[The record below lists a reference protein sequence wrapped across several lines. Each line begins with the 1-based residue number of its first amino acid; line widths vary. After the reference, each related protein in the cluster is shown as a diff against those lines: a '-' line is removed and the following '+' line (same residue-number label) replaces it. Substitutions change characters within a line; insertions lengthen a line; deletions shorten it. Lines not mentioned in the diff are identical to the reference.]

1 MRRRLD
7 VCLRWSHP
15 VRIKR
20 SPNAC
25 ISANSHLRLCPAW
38 NQVIFGTVN
47 GAIGVMAVLQKDDFA
62 LLLKVQ
68 HALAQVIKGV
78 GGFRHEVCVHVFV
91 LSGLEGCI
99 CVLSSAI

>member
-1 MRRRLD
+1 
-7 VCLRWSHP
+7 
-15 VRIKR
+15 
-20 SPNAC
+20 
-25 ISANSHLRLCPAW
+25 
-38 NQVIFGTVN
+38 
-47 GAIGVMAVLQKDDFA
+47 MAVLQKDDFA

-99 CVLSSAI
+99 VCFRQQFDEFVGPLCEFCVRQSVCVLALCMYSRMKCWHK